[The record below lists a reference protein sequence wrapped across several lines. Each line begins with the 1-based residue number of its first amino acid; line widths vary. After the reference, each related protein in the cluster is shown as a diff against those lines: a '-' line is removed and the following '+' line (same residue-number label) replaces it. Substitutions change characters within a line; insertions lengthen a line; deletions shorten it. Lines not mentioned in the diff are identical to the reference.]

1 VALGGIY
8 RDNPAMVSNVIQPMR
23 TASRIARVMVG
34 AACAMLPWAS
44 LADER
49 IMAKPAFTD
58 SEIQIIL
65 SHGPWPA
72 RIPYDPTNRVSGN
85 RDAIEFGTRLFFD
98 QRLSGHGTTSCSS
111 CHVPERNWTDN
122 LRRGVG
128 MVEVDRNTPT
138 LLNLLAKRWYGWDGA
153 ADSLWS
159 QSLRPILDRRELAA
173 TPRHVAQLV
182 RSDEQLSCRYRKAFG
197 TPPSA
202 TDDEAVFVDIG
213 KALAAFQETLIG
225 GATPFDKFRDALA
238 RAEPPA
244 SWNYSE
250 PAQRGLKIFIG
261 TGGCTNCHSGPS
273 FTNGEFFATGLS
285 RFEPRGKPDPGRR
298 DGVRQLLESRFNLLG
313 PYNDDKSG
321 ASAAH
326 TRQVSLEQ
334 AGHGEFKVPTLRN
347 LILTMPYGRDGRVDT
362 LAEVVRHYA
371 DLDTLRLHAKDGR
384 PARPL
389 NLTPGEQTDLVV
401 FLESLSTFSNPWR
414 PDDGGE
420 CH

>member
-1 VALGGIY
+1 
-8 RDNPAMVSNVIQPMR
+8 
-23 TASRIARVMVG
+23 
-34 AACAMLPWAS
+34 MLPWAS
-44 LADER
+44 PADER
-49 IMAKPAFTD
+49 ITAKPAFTD

-72 RIPYDPTNRVSGN
+72 RIPHDPTNRVSGN

-138 LLNLLAKRWYGWDGA
+138 LLNLLAKRWYGWDGG

-182 RSDEQLSCRYRKAFG
+182 RNDEQLSCRYRKAFG

-238 RAEPPA
+238 RAEPPG

-261 TGGCTNCHSGPS
+261 KGGCTNCHSGAS
-273 FTNGEFFATGLS
+273 FTNGEFFSTGLS
-285 RFEPRGKPDPGRR
+285 RFEPHGKPDPGRHA
-298 DGVRQLLESRFNLLG
+298 GVRQLLESRFNLLG
-313 PYNDDKSG
+313 PYNDDKTG

-326 TRQVSLEQ
+326 TRQVSLEKV
-334 AGHGEFKVPTLRN
+334 APGEFKVPTLRN

-384 PARPL
+384 PAKPL
-389 NLTPGEQTDLVV
+389 NLTPREQSDLVV